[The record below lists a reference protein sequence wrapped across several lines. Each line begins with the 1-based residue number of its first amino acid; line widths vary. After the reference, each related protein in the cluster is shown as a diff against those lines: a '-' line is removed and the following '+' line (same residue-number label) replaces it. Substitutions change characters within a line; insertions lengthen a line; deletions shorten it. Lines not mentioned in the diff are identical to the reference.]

1 MLNPNKGVVKKHVT
15 IPLVE
20 DCIVDIPTPL
30 LLLTVNKFL
39 LLKLSPVG
47 CSKILT
53 AETELDWTS
62 VVNIPSLIL
71 SPVTESTI
79 ATSGGVV

>member
-1 MLNPNKGVVKKHVT
+1 MT
-15 IPLVE
+15 IPLVD
-20 DCIVDIPTPL
+20 DCIVDMPTPL
-30 LLLTVNKFL
+30 LLLIANNVL
-39 LLKLSPVG
+39 LLKFNPVG

-71 SPVTESTI
+71 SPVIESTI
-79 ATSGGVV
+79 AISGADV